1 MKNFNDIGILYKL
14 ISINSVF
21 VFLLL
26 STVFVVFYVEERNYF
41 TEELE
46 KSGRIISTNLAYNA
60 SLAVLTKNKDAMER
74 YLDGV
79 LALDNVVCA
88 SAYFP
93 DGNLLARHVGK
104 GFEESQKENC
114 LSETI
119 RRESS
124 FFKHEGR
131 VLETVAPVYSEVFEG
146 GREELVMTEDIFS
159 ADKEDSVVTGYV
171 VVGLSTAG
179 LGVRL
184 MDLGKD
190 LLLIAAA
197 FYLPGMFILALVMRL
212 YLRPVVT
219 VARGAERIAEGDLD
233 IRIDVTSGDEIGVM
247 ANAFN
252 QMVESLSKTISEVK
266 EGAEEIENLLEGAM
280 DGIFILD
287 ERLVIVRAN
296 REMARVLGYEKGE
309 IIGVNFQDILMHEE
323 LNYVEEVLT
332 KDKALI
338 REVHLVSS
346 TGETIPFEINFMQ
359 IVADSK
365 IGILAFARDISER
378 KKMEESLLN
387 AERLA
392 ATGRLAA
399 DIAHEV
405 NNPLG
410 IIKNYLAISK
420 REMEENDKDITEN
433 IDIIDE
439 EINRIAKI
447 IRGLLAFSRPVDDE
461 VHLSDVN
468 KVVEQIVELSRR
480 SLESQ
485 KIRLDVDLNPSVKEV
500 GLSADHLKQV
510 LINLINNSKDAMPSG
525 GEIVIRTVNRNDG
538 TEIIVE
544 DNGTGIDK
552 DIIGK
557 VFTPFETTKGV
568 KGTGLGLS
576 VSYGI
581 VKGGGGEI
589 VLENKKDGGVKAMLF
604 LPYAMEGITYG

>member
-93 DGNLLARHVGK
+93 DGNLLARHVRK
-104 GFEESQKENC
+104 GFEESQKEDC

-179 LGVRL
+179 LGGRL
-184 MDLGKD
+184 MGLGKD
-190 LLLIAAA
+190 LLLTAAA

-233 IRIDVTSGDEIGVM
+233 VRIDVTSGDEIGVM
-247 ANAFN
+247 ASAFN
-252 QMVESLSKTISEVK
+252 QMVVSLKKTISDVK
-266 EGAEEIENLLEGAM
+266 EGADEIENLLEGAM

-287 ERLVIVRAN
+287 ENLVIIRAN
-296 REMARVLGYEKGE
+296 REMARILGYEKSE
-309 IIGVNFQDILMHEE
+309 FIGISFQDVLIHEE
-323 LNYVEEVLT
+323 IKYAEEALARE
-332 KDKALI
+332 KALI
-338 REVHLVSS
+338 REVHLISKA
-346 TGETIPFEINFMQ
+346 GETIPFEINFMH
-359 IVADSK
+359 IVADK
-365 IGILAFARDISER
+365 KLGILAFARDISDR
-378 KKMEESLLN
+378 KKMEKSLIN
-387 AERLA
+387 AEKLA
-392 ATGRLAA
+392 AAGRLAA

-405 NNPLG
+405 NNPLA
-410 IIKNYLAISK
+410 IIKNYIAISK
-420 REMEENDKDITEN
+420 REMKEKGRDISENLDIV
-433 IDIIDE
+433 DE

-447 IRGLLAFSRPVDDE
+447 IRGLLDFSRPVVDE
-461 VHLSDVN
+461 VYFSDVN
-468 KVVEQIVELSRR
+468 KAVKQIVQLSKQ
-480 SLESQ
+480 SLENQ
-485 KIRLDVDLNPSVKEV
+485 KIRIDVDLNPSLKEV

-510 LINLINNSKDAMPSG
+510 LINLMNNAKDALPLG
-525 GEIVIRTVNRNDG
+525 GEIVIQSINRNDG
-538 TEIIVE
+538 VEVVVE
-544 DNGTGIDK
+544 DNGTGIDE
-552 DIIGK
+552 DVIGK
-557 VFTPFETTKGV
+557 VFLPFETTKGV

-581 VKGGGGEI
+581 VKGCGGEI
-589 VLENKKDGGVKAMLF
+589 LLENKEEGGVKAILF
-604 LPYAMEGITYG
+604 LPYAKEGGSL